1 MSVYTLIVLSIHL
14 RDESSITLFNYLFTY
29 LFIYVLQSKGLNE
42 ESKTHVLL
50 LNKAENDMTIASL
63 ALRAET
69 AHAEKLRQARSG
81 VCWMYGV
88 IIAETVLLV
97 LLLYIGLSNS

>member
-1 MSVYTLIVLSIHL
+1 
-14 RDESSITLFNYLFTY
+14 
-29 LFIYVLQSKGLNE
+29 
-42 ESKTHVLL
+42 
-50 LNKAENDMTIASL
+50 MTIASL

-88 IIAETVLLV
+88 IIAETVSLV

>member
-1 MSVYTLIVLSIHL
+1 MHACMHSFISVLLYAQLHSVFHLSI
-14 RDESSITLFNYLFTY
+14 YLS
-29 LFIYVLQSKGLNE
+29 FIMLQSKGLNE

>member
-1 MSVYTLIVLSIHL
+1 
-14 RDESSITLFNYLFTY
+14 
-29 LFIYVLQSKGLNE
+29 LNE

-50 LNKAENDMTIASL
+50 LNKAENDMTVASL

-69 AHAEKLRQARSG
+69 AHAEKIRKARSG

-88 IIAETVLLV
+88 IIVESV
-97 LLLYIGLSNS
+97 LLLLLVYIGLSNS